1 MDGLE
6 NDATLVSDTLAS
18 PEVAG
23 ELGKN
28 ETFISENERQ
38 EVEQEIKELADDL
51 RKATKQTSN
60 YSELVESLV
69 RMSKQP
75 TFDFHLVNEGNTNNQ
90 NPLHIGHYL
99 FGVCCDFL
107 DELDKLTQ
115 TNNHDELFG
124 MLEDLERQ
132 DMLSRAS
139 SLCFLLFV
147 NDQDFLFKY
156 GNTFYQELPEM
167 INKLEQIVQ
176 QEESQISELI
186 SLYRSWGPLCETAI
200 PPVISL
206 ICYLEDGE
214 VHFDKSE
221 EMSLKDSVDHIE
233 SFRLLSQVGSRLN
246 VDLRNAVS
254 HGGKNAGYN
263 HNPLT
268 GEIKM
273 WYLEG
278 QERQVKSFSV
288 EEFHQVVI
296 ETLAAV
302 VTLFLVPLYLV
313 AGHACIEI
321 TSAVE

>member
-1 MDGLE
+1 MSE
-6 NDATLVSDTLAS
+6 RSTFNFQK
-18 PEVAG
+18 
-23 ELGKN
+23 KN
-28 ETFISENERQ
+28 EEDNY
-38 EVEQEIKELADDL
+38 
-51 RKATKQTSN
+51 KQNS
-60 YSELVESLV
+60 
-69 RMSKQP
+69 
-75 TFDFHLVNEGNTNNQ
+75 
-90 NPLHIGHYL
+90 LHIGHYL
-99 FGVCCDFL
+99 FGICCKFL
-107 DELDKLTQ
+107 DELDELAQ
-115 TNNHDELFG
+115 TDNHDELFE
-124 MLEDLERQ
+124 MVEELERQ

-156 GNTFYQELPEM
+156 GNTFYQELPELIDSLEDIVQNEEPQ
-167 INKLEQIVQ
+167 INK
-176 QEESQISELI
+176 LI

-200 PPVISL
+200 PPIMTL
-206 ICYLEDGE
+206 IYYLEDGE

-221 EMSLKDSVDHIE
+221 EMNLNDSVDHIKNF
-233 SFRLLSQVGSRLN
+233 SLLSQVGSQLN
-246 VDLRNAVS
+246 VNLRNAVS

-278 QERQVKSFSV
+278 QERQDKSFSV
-288 EEFHQVVI
+288 EEFQQVVI

-321 TSAVE
+321 TGAVE